1 MRSLAI
7 LTAAAGVF
15 CAASAFAAPVPSSQS
30 GIDGARSDN
39 VVSVKMKKMK
49 KKRMMKKSMGSGMS
63 GSGMKGG
70 QIGGG
75 QEMKGGTNS
84 PVQGGGR

>member
-7 LTAAAGVF
+7 LTAAAGVL
-15 CAASAFAAPVPSSQS
+15 CAASAFAAPVPASQS

-39 VVSVKMKKMK
+39 VVSVKMKK
-49 KKRMMKKSMGSGMS
+49 KRMMKKSMGRGMS